1 MKTRFTLD
9 CAEEFDFTV
18 LAINSHI
25 KAYKLCWNINNSMQL
40 NFEKKNDHYINEGLW
55 LSRYAY
61 TSDDGVEYDLLAN
74 RSKKG
79 YLVPNQKS
87 INFFLVVKN
96 NYYWEQDKPDFMSKL
111 RGISDVLLA
120 FEVEKKKLK
129 YIDRFI
135 CNDKE
140 N

>member
-1 MKTRFTLD
+1 MKTRFTLE
-9 CAEEFDFTV
+9 CAEEFDFAV

-25 KAYKLCWNINNSMQL
+25 KAYKLCWNINSLMQL
-40 NFEKKNDHYINEGLW
+40 NFEKKNDHYIKKDLW
-55 LSRYAY
+55 FSRYTY
-61 TSDDGVEYDLLAN
+61 ISDEGIEYDLLAN

-87 INFFLVVKN
+87 INYFLVVKN
-96 NYYWEQDKPDFMSKL
+96 DYWEQEKLDFMSKL
-111 RGISDVLLA
+111 RNTPNVLLA
-120 FEVEKKKLK
+120 FEIDISNLK

-135 CNDKE
+135 FNDKE

>member
-1 MKTRFTLD
+1 MKTRFILD
-9 CAEEFDFTV
+9 CAEEFDFAL

-40 NFEKKNDHYINEGLW
+40 NLKKKNDHNIKEGQW
-55 LSRYAY
+55 FSRYTY
-61 TSDDGVEYDLLAN
+61 ISDDGVEYDLLAN

-87 INFFLVVKN
+87 INYFLVVKN
-96 NYYWEQDKPDFMSKL
+96 DCWEQDKPDFMIKL
-111 RGISDVLLA
+111 RDMPDILLV
-120 FEVEKKKLK
+120 FELEKENLK

-135 CNDKE
+135 FNDKE

>member
-1 MKTRFTLD
+1 MKIRFTLD

-40 NFEKKNDHYINEGLW
+40 NFEKKNDHYINEDLW
-55 LSRYAY
+55 FSRYAY
-61 TSDDGVEYDLLAN
+61 TSNDGVEYDLLAN

-87 INFFLVVKN
+87 INFFLVVKSN
-96 NYYWEQDKPDFMSKL
+96 YWEQDKPDFMSKL
-111 RGISDVLLA
+111 RGTSDVLLA

-129 YIDRFI
+129 HIDRFI

>member
-1 MKTRFTLD
+1 MKIRFTLD

-40 NFEKKNDHYINEGLW
+40 NFEKKNDHYINEDLW
-55 LSRYAY
+55 FSRYAY
-61 TSDDGVEYDLLAN
+61 TSNDGVEYDLLAN

-87 INFFLVVKN
+87 INFFLVVKSD
-96 NYYWEQDKPDFMSKL
+96 YWKQDKLDFISKL
-111 RGISDVLLA
+111 RNAADVLLV
-120 FEVEKKKLK
+120 FEIDIENLK
-129 YIDRFI
+129 YIERFI
-135 CNDKE
+135 FNDKE

>member
-1 MKTRFTLD
+1 MKTRFTLE
-9 CAEEFDFTV
+9 CAEEFDFAL

-25 KAYKLCWNINNSMQL
+25 KGYKLCWNINSSMQL
-40 NFEKKNDHYINEGLW
+40 NLEKKNDHNIKKDL
-55 LSRYAY
+55 LFSRYTY
-61 TSDDGVEYDLLAN
+61 ISDEGIEYDLLTN

-87 INFFLVVKN
+87 INYFLVVKN
-96 NYYWEQDKPDFMSKL
+96 DYWEQEKLDFMSKL
-111 RGISDVLLA
+111 RNIPDVLLA
-120 FEVEKKKLK
+120 FEIDIANLK

-135 CNDKE
+135 FNDKE

>member
-1 MKTRFTLD
+1 MKTRFTLEY
-9 CAEEFDFTV
+9 AEEFDFAV

-25 KAYKLCWNINNSMQL
+25 KAYKLCWNINSSIQL
-40 NFEKKNDHYINEGLW
+40 NFEKINDHNIKKDMW
-55 LSRYAY
+55 FSRYTY
-61 TSDDGVEYDLLAN
+61 ISDDGIEYDLLAN

-87 INFFLVVKN
+87 INYFLVVKN
-96 NYYWEQDKPDFMSKL
+96 DYWEQEKPDFMSKL
-111 RGISDVLLA
+111 RNIPDVLLA
-120 FEVEKKKLK
+120 FEIDIANLK

-135 CNDKE
+135 FNDKE

>member
-1 MKTRFTLD
+1 MKTRFTLE
-9 CAEEFDFTV
+9 CAEEFDFAV

-25 KAYKLCWNINNSMQL
+25 KAYKLCWNINSSMQL
-40 NFEKKNDHYINEGLW
+40 KFEKKKYHNIKGDLW
-55 LSRYAY
+55 FSRYTY
-61 TSDDGVEYDLLAN
+61 ISDEGIEYDLLAN

-87 INFFLVVKN
+87 INYFLVVKSDCWN
-96 NYYWEQDKPDFMSKL
+96 QDKYDFISKL
-111 RGISDVLLA
+111 RNTTDVLLA
-120 FEVEKKKLK
+120 FEMDIENLK

-135 CNDKE
+135 FNDKE

>member
-1 MKTRFTLD
+1 MKTRFTLE
-9 CAEEFDFTV
+9 CAEEFDFAV

-25 KAYKLCWNINNSMQL
+25 KAYKLCWNINSSMQL
-40 NFEKKNDHYINEGLW
+40 NFEKINDHNIKKDMW
-55 LSRYAY
+55 FSRYTY
-61 TSDDGVEYDLLAN
+61 ISDDGIEYDLLAN

-87 INFFLVVKN
+87 INYFLVVKN
-96 NYYWEQDKPDFMSKL
+96 DYWEQEKLDFMSKL
-111 RGISDVLLA
+111 RNIPDVLLA
-120 FEVEKKKLK
+120 FEIDIANLK

-135 CNDKE
+135 FNDKE

>member
-1 MKTRFTLD
+1 MKTRFKLE
-9 CAEEFDFTV
+9 CSEEFDFTV

-25 KAYKLCWNINNSMQL
+25 KAYKLCWNINSAMRL
-40 NFEKKNDHYINEGLW
+40 NFEKKNYHNIKENLW
-55 LSRYAY
+55 FSRYAY
-61 TSDDGVEYDLLAN
+61 ISDDGIEYDLLVN

-87 INFFLVVKN
+87 INYFLVVKN
-96 NYYWEQDKPDFMSKL
+96 YYWMQDKQSFMSKL
-111 RGISDVLLA
+111 RNIPDVLLA
-120 FEVEKKKLK
+120 FEIDTVNLK

-135 CNDKE
+135 FNDKE

>member
-1 MKTRFTLD
+1 MKTRFTLE

-40 NFEKKNDHYINEGLW
+40 NFEKKNDHYIKEDLW
-55 LSRYAY
+55 FSRYTY
-61 TSDDGVEYDLLAN
+61 ISDDGVEYDLLAN

-96 NYYWEQDKPDFMSKL
+96 NYWEHDKSDFMSKL
-111 RGISDVLLA
+111 RDISDVLLA
-120 FEVEKKKLK
+120 FELEKENLK